1 MLFLISLGH
10 LSAIWVVMATK
21 SSACRIASFCS
32 PSLKCRCLMF
42 GVSVLALVC
51 SPVFCGRLVVA
62 RKGDE
67 VC

>member
-1 MLFLISLGH
+1 MLFLILLGH
-10 LSAIWVVMATK
+10 LSPVWVVMASK

-32 PSLKCRCLMF
+32 LSLKCRYLMF
-42 GVSVLALVC
+42 EVSVLALVC
-51 SPVFCGRLVVA
+51 SLVFCGRLVVA